1 MKNKRWLFAAILLI
15 GGPSLL
21 PFSLEV
27 IVLIELFGVL
37 GLWTIYASYAH
48 YLVNHPNV
56 KSALRVAT
64 SWDVQPQMLFPFS
77 DLKAYPPL
85 VFHMLPVQSVLV
97 WSVNILFWGGLAAGY
112 ML

>member
-1 MKNKRWLFAAILLI
+1 MNNKKWLCAAILLI

-37 GLWTIYASYAH
+37 GLWTIYASYAQ
-48 YLVNHPNV
+48 YLANHPNV

-64 SWDVQPQMLFPFS
+64 SWDVQPQMLFS
-77 DLKAYPPL
+77 LRDLKAYPPL
-85 VFHMLPVQSVLV
+85 VFHMLPVQSILV
-97 WSVNILFWGGLAAGY
+97 WSVNILFWGGLAGSA